1 MADDIF
7 SEADALDGLSTRL
20 SHLDEIT
27 QQFGKSLSRA
37 LATGIAQG
45 RSFDTI
51 LQTLGQK
58 LIEISL
64 RAAFRPLETALS
76 GSISSLFGAF
86 TGGFT
91 GTGGL
96 FADMFGSADTSG
108 TDLFGAPVRGA
119 GSGAVQGVSVTM
131 HVSTPDA
138 DSFRRS
144 EAQVSSALARAVARG
159 QRNL

>member
-1 MADDIF
+1 MADDF
-7 SEADALDGLSTRL
+7 FGEADALDALSTRL
-20 SHLDEIT
+20 SRLDEIT

-76 GSISSLFGAF
+76 GSFS
-86 TGGFT
+86 
-91 GTGGL
+91 GL
-96 FADMFGSADTSG
+96 FSGLTGNLTGSTGLFTDMFGSSGASGAD
-108 TDLFGAPVRGA
+108 LLGAPARSSGKAA
-119 GSGAVQGVSVTM
+119 GQGISITM

-159 QRNL
+159 QRSL

>member
-7 SEADALDGLSTRL
+7 GETDALDGLSARL
-20 SHLDEIT
+20 SRLDEIT

-45 RSFDTI
+45 RSFETI

-64 RAAFRPLETALS
+64 RAAFQPLENALT
-76 GSISSLFGAF
+76 GSISNLFGSL
-86 TGGFT
+86 TRGFT

-96 FADMFGSADTSG
+96 FADMFGGGGMSG
-108 TDLFGAPVRGA
+108 AGLFGAPARGSSMGA
-119 GSGAVQGVSVTM
+119 GQGVSITM

-144 EAQVSSALARAVARG
+144 ESQVSSALARAVARG
-159 QRNL
+159 QRSL